1 MHLGRVTDKFY
12 GGINLFG
19 DLFSKSMKKYGLY
32 YDIIQSQYPFQKA
45 FLYSSLYINHS
56 NAKLKRFYFTST
68 PSLSLP
74 APAPDN

>member
-32 YDIIQSQYPFQKA
+32 YII
-45 FLYSSLYINHS
+45 
-56 NAKLKRFYFTST
+56 
-68 PSLSLP
+68 
-74 APAPDN
+74 